1 MPAMIRPILFFEYSG
16 TQPMSFS
23 SLALSADL
31 IQALPKE
38 ITQPTAIQTLV
49 IPAMLTGKD
58 VLALANTGSGKTL
71 AYGLPLLE
79 RLKTSPEQQALVLVP
94 TRELAMQ
101 VSEVLTHVGTPLGL
115 NTLCLCGGV
124 DKAEQQNALAENPN
138 ILVATTGRLFDLTQS
153 GLSLNRVTTLVLD
166 EADRLLDM
174 GFWPQVQA
182 LASQTASVRQT
193 VMCSATF
200 SDDLKLKAQQLMHA
214 PTQVSANPENS
225 INQAVQETLY
235 LVNKGSKT
243 QALVALL
250 KQHQWPQVLVFIGA
264 KENADSLTKKL
275 NKAGVV
281 ATALHGDKSQTEREA
296 ALAEFKNGSTQVLI
310 ATDLLARGIHIE
322 QLPVVINFELPMH
335 AETYVHRV
343 GRTARAGQQ
352 GIALSLVCHGEMDA
366 LNAIRTLT
374 QRELPVQNLEGFP
387 VTDQPST
394 GESKRAPRDKQANR
408 RTQNKKSVK
417 QFQGKSKPSV
427 PRAK

>member
-1 MPAMIRPILFFEYSG
+1 MNVHL
-16 TQPMSFS
+16 QPNM
-23 SLALSADL
+23 LIPRSAA
-31 IQALPKE
+31 QTARAVVMVPPKE
-38 ITQPTAIQTLV
+38 FGFNAQT
-49 IPAMLTGKD
+49 
-58 VLALANTGSGKTL
+58 
-71 AYGLPLLE
+71 
-79 RLKTSPEQQALVLVP
+79 
-94 TRELAMQ
+94 
-101 VSEVLTHVGTPLGL
+101 
-115 NTLCLCGGV
+115 
-124 DKAEQQNALAENPN
+124 ALAENPN

-200 SDDLKLKAQQLMHA
+200 SDDLKLKAQQLMRA

-275 NKAGVV
+275 NKAGIV
-281 ATALHGDKSQTEREA
+281 ATALHGDKSQTQREA
-296 ALAEFKNGSTQVLI
+296 ALAEFKNGTTQVLI

-374 QRELPVQNLEGFP
+374 QRDLPVQNLEGFP

-417 QFQGKSKPSV
+417 QFQGKT
-427 PRAK
+427 RT

>member
-1 MPAMIRPILFFEYSG
+1 
-16 TQPMSFS
+16 MSFS

-31 IQALPKE
+31 IQALPKA
-38 ITQPTAIQTLV
+38 ITEPSAIQTLV

-58 VLALANTGSGKTL
+58 VLALAHTGSGKTL

-101 VSEVLTHVGTPLGL
+101 VSEVLTHVGTALGL

-124 DKAEQQNALAENPN
+124 DKTEQQNALAENPN

-182 LASQTASVRQT
+182 LASRTAGVRQT

-200 SDDLKLKAQQLMHA
+200 SDDLKLKAQQLMRA

-275 NKAGVV
+275 NKAGIV
-281 ATALHGDKSQTEREA
+281 ATALHGDKSQSEREA

-374 QRELPVQNLEGFP
+374 QRELPVQNLECFP

-408 RTQNKKSVK
+408 RTNSKSSIK
-417 QFQGKSKPSV
+417 QFQGKSKPQS
-427 PRAK
+427 PRTNGGG

>member
-1 MPAMIRPILFFEYSG
+1 MRW
-16 TQPMSFS
+16 
-23 SLALSADL
+23 
-31 IQALPKE
+31 
-38 ITQPTAIQTLV
+38 
-49 IPAMLTGKD
+49 
-58 VLALANTGSGKTL
+58 
-71 AYGLPLLE
+71 
-79 RLKTSPEQQALVLVP
+79 
-94 TRELAMQ
+94 
-101 VSEVLTHVGTPLGL
+101 
-115 NTLCLCGGV
+115 V
-124 DKAEQQNALAENPN
+124 DKTEQQNALAENPN

-153 GLSLNRVTTLVLD
+153 GLRLNRVTTLVLD

-182 LASQTASVRQT
+182 LASQTAGVRQT

-200 SDDLKLKAQQLMHA
+200 SDDLKLKTQQLMRV

-275 NKAGVV
+275 NKAGIV
-281 ATALHGDKSQTEREA
+281 ATALHGDKSQSEREA

-374 QRELPVQNLEGFP
+374 QRQLPVQNLDGFP

-417 QFQGKSKPSV
+417 QFQGKT
-427 PRAK
+427 RT

>member
-1 MPAMIRPILFFEYSG
+1 
-16 TQPMSFS
+16 MSFS

-31 IQALPKE
+31 IQALPKA
-38 ITQPTAIQTLV
+38 ITEPSAIQTLV

-58 VLALANTGSGKTL
+58 VFALANTGSGKTL

-101 VSEVLTHVGTPLGL
+101 VSEVLTHVGTALGL

-124 DKAEQQNALAENPN
+124 DKTEQQNALAENPN

-153 GLSLNRVTTLVLD
+153 GLRLNRVTTLVLD

-182 LASQTASVRQT
+182 LASQTAGVRQT

-200 SDDLKLKAQQLMHA
+200 SDDLKLKAQQLMRA

-275 NKAGVV
+275 NKAGIV
-281 ATALHGDKSQTEREA
+281 ATVLHGDKSQSEREA
-296 ALAEFKNGSTQVLI
+296 ALAEFKNG
-310 ATDLLARGIHIE
+310 TDR
-322 QLPVVINFELPMH
+322 
-335 AETYVHRV
+335 
-343 GRTARAGQQ
+343 
-352 GIALSLVCHGEMDA
+352 
-366 LNAIRTLT
+366 
-374 QRELPVQNLEGFP
+374 
-387 VTDQPST
+387 
-394 GESKRAPRDKQANR
+394 
-408 RTQNKKSVK
+408 KSV
-417 QFQGKSKPSV
+417 V
-427 PRAK
+427 

>member
-1 MPAMIRPILFFEYSG
+1 
-16 TQPMSFS
+16 MSFS
-23 SLALSADL
+23 SLALSADV

-38 ITQPTAIQTLV
+38 IAHPTPIQNLV

-79 RLKTSPEQQALVLVP
+79 RLKTSAEQQALVLVP
-94 TRELAMQ
+94 TRELAIQ
-101 VSEVLTHVGTPLGL
+101 VTEVLADLGQSL
-115 NTLCLCGGV
+115 GVKTLCLCGGV
-124 DKAEQQNALAENPN
+124 DKSEQQQALAQGPH
-138 ILVATTGRLFDLTQS
+138 ILVATTGRLHDLTQT

-182 LASQTASVRQT
+182 LASQTASMRQT

-200 SDDLKLKAQQLMHA
+200 SDELKLKAQPLLRT
-214 PTQVSANPENS
+214 PTHVSANPANS
-225 INQAVQETLY
+225 INQEVHESLY
-235 LVNKGSKT
+235 LVNKGSKS
-243 QALVALL
+243 QALIALL

-264 KENADSLTKKL
+264 KDNADSLTKKM
-275 NKAGVV
+275 NKAGLL
-281 ATALHGDKSQTEREA
+281 ATALHGDKSQAEREA
-296 ALAEFKNGSTQVLI
+296 ALAAFKNGTTRVLI

-343 GRTARAGQQ
+343 GRTARAGQS
-352 GIALSLVCHGEMDA
+352 GVALSLVAHSEAHA
-366 LNAIRTLT
+366 LQAIRTLT
-374 QRELPVQNLEGFP
+374 GRELTLQGLEGFP
-387 VTDQPST
+387 VTDQPAT

-408 RTQNKKSVK
+408 RTQNKKSAK
-417 QFQGKSKPSV
+417 QFQSKAKTAPSHGK
-427 PRAK
+427 

>member
-1 MPAMIRPILFFEYSG
+1 
-16 TQPMSFS
+16 MSFS

-31 IQALPKE
+31 IQALPKA
-38 ITQPTAIQTLV
+38 ITEPTAIQTLV
-49 IPAMLTGKD
+49 IPVMLTGKD

-101 VSEVLTHVGTPLGL
+101 VSEVLTHVGKPLGL

-182 LASQTASVRQT
+182 LASQTAGVRQT

-200 SDDLKLKAQQLMHA
+200 SDDLKLKAQQLMRA

-243 QALVALL
+243 QALV
-250 KQHQWPQVLVFIGA
+250 V
-264 KENADSLTKKL
+264 
-275 NKAGVV
+275 
-281 ATALHGDKSQTEREA
+281 
-296 ALAEFKNGSTQVLI
+296 
-310 ATDLLARGIHIE
+310 
-322 QLPVVINFELPMH
+322 MH
-335 AETYVHRV
+335 V
-343 GRTARAGQQ
+343 
-352 GIALSLVCHGEMDA
+352 
-366 LNAIRTLT
+366 N
-374 QRELPVQNLEGFP
+374 
-387 VTDQPST
+387 
-394 GESKRAPRDKQANR
+394 
-408 RTQNKKSVK
+408 
-417 QFQGKSKPSV
+417 
-427 PRAK
+427 